1 MSIFLNPLDFFPTF
15 YNMQSVSSNAVA
27 SLLNTDKN
35 DTGAV
40 SITSQVTKSLGVT
53 SVVVYRKNNMVY
65 MYLEGTYTGSQ
76 TTSTQRLLSGIPVKY
91 RPAVGQSVALLGYN
105 NSQYV
110 SVSRGVIYND
120 GDMNLNETNWV
131 TGTTIRAGF
140 VYMI

>member
-1 MSIFLNPLDFFPTF
+1 
-15 YNMQSVSSNAVA
+15 MQSVSSNAVA

-35 DTGAV
+35 DTTGV

-53 SVVVYRKNNMVY
+53 DVVAYRKNNMVY
-65 MYLEGTYTGSQ
+65 MYLSGTYTGSQ

-91 RPAVGQSVALLGYN
+91 RPVAGQSVALLGYN

-110 SVSRGVIYND
+110 TIGRGVIYSD
-120 GDMNLNETNWV
+120 GDMNLSETNWV
-131 TGTTIRAGF
+131 RGTTIRAGF